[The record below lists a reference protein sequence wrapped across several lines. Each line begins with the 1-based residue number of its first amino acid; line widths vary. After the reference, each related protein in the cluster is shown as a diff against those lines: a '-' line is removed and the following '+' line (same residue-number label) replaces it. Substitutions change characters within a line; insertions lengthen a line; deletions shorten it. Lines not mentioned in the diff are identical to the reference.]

1 MNTPKMEKGTE
12 KWNGKPH
19 ARDRPTDQAVSIAK
33 IQIRLPLGHTIG
45 IVRRPMSPSPISSR
59 KSWAWI
65 VEKMIRALITKEI
78 VFRAVMV
85 DRPGTENACLVSI
98 TVGAYVKE
106 EGSVERTSYYC
117 RGARVEGRITPR
129 VTEVAHQ
136 PM

>member
-1 MNTPKMEKGTE
+1 MNTPNMVKGTE
-12 KWNGKPH
+12 KWNDKSH
-19 ARDRPTDQAVSIAK
+19 AHDRPTDQAVNIAK

-45 IVRRPMSPSPISSR
+45 TVRRPMSLSPISSR

-65 VEKMIRALITKEI
+65 VEKMIRALMIKET
-78 VFRAVMV
+78 VFRVVIV
-85 DRPGTENACLVSI
+85 DRPGTEDACLVSI
-98 TVGAYVKE
+98 TAEACVKE

-129 VTEVAHQ
+129 IAEVAQQ